1 MDGTVELGVFLVGT
15 FTAACVTGIA
25 GFAFGLIAAAI
36 WLHALTPLQSTSLI
50 VAYALIVQ
58 GYAVWKLR
66 GSLNYRRLLPF
77 LLGSA
82 LGIPVGVALLQ
93 WASPAQV
100 RIGVGVLLVLFSLYS
115 LARPAMPQ
123 FHDAGPVAD
132 TGVGVL
138 NGIVGGATALA
149 GIFLVVWSG
158 LRGWNKDEQ
167 RAVFQPAAVATFLM
181 IAIWLGG
188 SGNVSPDIVRLFVLG
203 LPALAAGT
211 WVGWRLFGRL
221 DEAAFRKVVLVLL
234 LLSGAALAL
243 PLR

>member
-115 LARPAMPQ
+115 LARPRQCRNFMT
-123 FHDAGPVAD
+123 PVRWR
-132 TGVGVL
+132 TRVWEYS
-138 NGIVGGATALA
+138 TASWEERPRWPA
-149 GIFLVVWSG
+149 YFWWSG
-158 LRGWNKDEQ
+158 QDF
-167 RAVFQPAAVATFLM
+167 AV
-181 IAIWLGG
+181 
-188 SGNVSPDIVRLFVLG
+188 
-203 LPALAAGT
+203 GT
-211 WVGWRLFGRL
+211 RTSNGRC
-221 DEAAFRKVVLVLL
+221 F
-234 LLSGAALAL
+234 SL
-243 PLR
+243 PLLPRS